1 MPTVATRSTARTT
14 LAAAADAIA
23 CIVVV
28 ALCDDGLARVDLFT
42 GATAQADAVE
52 YARCRAEDGDGEL
65 QFAVKRLHGA
75 RAARMLAA
83 GDNAARIA
91 AYRTV

>member
-1 MPTVATRSTARTT
+1 MPTVATRSAARTAPAVT
-14 LAAAADAIA
+14 

-52 YARCRAEDGDGEL
+52 YARCRTEDGDGT
-65 QFAVKRLHGA
+65 FAYGVKRLHGA
-75 RAARMLAA
+75 RAVRMLAA

>member
-1 MPTVATRSTARTT
+1 MPTVATRSAARTT
-14 LAAAADAIA
+14 LAAAAVA

-52 YARCRAEDGDGEL
+52 YARCRREDGDGTFG
-65 QFAVKRLHGA
+65 FAVKRLHGD
-75 RAARMLAA
+75 RAIRMLAA